1 MEPKTDLKGRVAVVL
16 GGASGIG
23 LALASRAAEQG
34 MKVALADAEECLLAA
49 ALEQVK
55 AKDAGAITVRTD
67 IADADAVRTLA
78 RRIEAELGPP
88 WLVCNNSGLRQL
100 GPDWELTPAHLK
112 WSIGVNLWGVINGV
126 QVFTPGMVERDA
138 GHIVNIASA
147 DLFGAP
153 GAAPYV
159 ATTHAI
165 VGLSE
170 SLYRELDA
178 VGSQVGVTVV
188 CPALVNTSVTSATRD
203 RPAARK
209 AGHAID
215 CGPPLGREIRPN
227 ILPPEEVAEQIL
239 AAVTTRR
246 FWISPHASPMP
257 ELSSCRSDTALGI
270 RRKGLTSTT
279 SSGPYAQKHN
289 GFGTARPVIY

>member
-1 MEPKTDLKGRVAVVL
+1 MTPRTDLKGKVAVM
-16 GGASGIG
+16 
-23 LALASRAAEQG
+23 ALASRAAEQG
-34 MKVALADAEECLLAA
+34 MKVALVDAEECLLAA

-55 AKDAGAITVRTD
+55 AKDAGAIMVRTD
-67 IADADAVRTLA
+67 IADADAVRMLA

-88 WLVCNNSGLRQL
+88 WLVCNNSGLSQL
-100 GPDWELTPAHLK
+100 GPDRKLTSAHLK

-147 DLFGAP
+147 DLFGAS

-188 CPALVNTSVTSATRD
+188 CPALINTSVTRATRD
-203 RPAARK
+203 RPAAHK
-209 AGHAID
+209 AGRWVHSR
-215 CGPPLGREIRPN
+215 PPLEREAPLN
-227 ILPPEEVAEQIL
+227 VLPAKEFAEQIF
-239 AAVTTRR
+239 AAVTGRR
-246 FWISPHASPMP
+246 FW
-257 ELSSCRSDTALGI
+257 LF
-270 RRKGLTSTT
+270 
-279 SSGPYAQKHN
+279 PYARPT
-289 GFGTARPVIY
+289 GELPGCRPVTH

>member
-1 MEPKTDLKGRVAVVL
+1 MRPRTDLKGKVAVL
-16 GGASGIG
+16 IGGASGIG
-23 LALASRAAEQG
+23 LALALRAAEQG
-34 MKVALADAEECLLAA
+34 MKVALVDAEECLLAA

-55 AKDAGAITVRTD
+55 PKNVEAIAVHTD

-78 RRIEAELGPP
+78 RRIEAGLGPP
-88 WLVCNNSGLRQL
+88 WLVCNYSGLSQL
-100 GPDWELTPAHLK
+100 GPDRKLTPANLK

-138 GHIVNIASA
+138 GHIVNIAST

-188 CPALVNTSVTSATRD
+188 CPALVNTSVTSPSRD
-203 RPAARK
+203 RPASHR
-209 AGHAID
+209 AGRGVHSR
-215 CGPPLGREIRPN
+215 PPLAREVPLN
-227 ILPPEEVAEQIL
+227 VLPPEEFAEQIF
-239 AAVTTRR
+239 AAVTRQR
-246 FWISPHASPMP
+246 FWLFPYPTG
-257 ELSSCRSDTALGI
+257 ELST
-270 RRKGLTSTT
+270 
-279 SSGPYAQKHN
+279 
-289 GFGTARPVIY
+289 FRPVTH

>member
-1 MEPKTDLKGRVAVVL
+1 MTPRTDLKGKVAVMI

-34 MKVALADAEECLLAA
+34 MKVALVDSEECLLAA

-55 AKDAGAITVRTD
+55 AKDVAAITVRAD

-88 WLVCNNSGLRQL
+88 WLVCNNFGLGQL
-100 GPDWELTPAHLK
+100 GADRHLPPAHWK
-112 WSIGVNLWGVINGV
+112 WSIGMTLWGVINGV

-138 GHIVNIASA
+138 GHIVNIAST

-178 VGSQVGVTVV
+178 VGAQGGVTVV
-188 CPALVNTSVTSATRD
+188 CPALVNTSVASAM
-203 RPAARK
+203 
-209 AGHAID
+209 
-215 CGPPLGREIRPN
+215 REIPLN
-227 ILPPEEVAEQIL
+227 VLPPEEFSEEI
-239 AAVTTRR
+239 
-246 FWISPHASPMP
+246 
-257 ELSSCRSDTALGI
+257 
-270 RRKGLTSTT
+270 
-279 SSGPYAQKHN
+279 
-289 GFGTARPVIY
+289 

>member
-1 MEPKTDLKGRVAVVL
+1 MRPRTDLKGKVAVMI

-34 MKVALADAEECLLAA
+34 MKVVLADAEECPLAA

-55 AKDAGAITVRTD
+55 AKDVGAITVRTD

-78 RRIEAELGPP
+78 RRIEEELGPP
-88 WLVCNNSGLRQL
+88 WLVCNNSGLSQL
-100 GPDWELTPAHLK
+100 GPDRKLTPADLK
-112 WSIGVNLWGVINGV
+112 WSIGMNLWGVINGV

-138 GHIVNIASA
+138 GHIVNIAST

-170 SLYRELDA
+170 SLYRELGA

-188 CPALVNTSVTSATRD
+188 CPALVNTSVTIATRD
-203 RPAARK
+203 RTAAHK
-209 AGHAID
+209 AGRGVHFR
-215 CGPPLGREIRPN
+215 PPLAREAPPN
-227 ILPPEEVAEQIL
+227 VLPIEEFAEQIF
-239 AAVTTRR
+239 AAVTGRR
-246 FWISPHASPMP
+246 FWLFPYARPTD
-257 ELSSCRSDTALGI
+257 ELSR
-270 RRKGLTSTT
+270 
-279 SSGPYAQKHN
+279 
-289 GFGTARPVIY
+289 FRPVTH

>member
-1 MEPKTDLKGRVAVVL
+1 
-16 GGASGIG
+16 
-23 LALASRAAEQG
+23 
-34 MKVALADAEECLLAA
+34 MKVVIADAEECLLAA

-55 AKDAGAITVRTD
+55 AKDVSAITVRTD
-67 IADADAVRTLA
+67 IADADAVHTLA

-88 WLVCNNSGLRQL
+88 WLVCNNSGLREL
-100 GPDWELTPAHLK
+100 GPQRKLTPAHLK
-112 WSIGVNLWGVINGV
+112 GSIGMNLWGVINGV

-188 CPALVNTSVTSATRD
+188 CPALVNTSVTNSARD
-203 RPAARK
+203 QRPSHRAGRSAYSRPPPRARE
-209 AGHAID
+209 AS
-215 CGPPLGREIRPN
+215 PSV
-227 ILPPEEVAEQIL
+227 LPAEEFAEQIF
-239 AAVTTRR
+239 AAVTGRR
-246 FWISPHASPMP
+246 FW
-257 ELSSCRSDTALGI
+257 LF
-270 RRKGLTSTT
+270 
-279 SSGPYAQKHN
+279 PYARPPDEVSR
-289 GFGTARPVIY
+289 FRPVTH

>member
-1 MEPKTDLKGRVAVVL
+1 MRPRTDLKGKVAVMI

-23 LALASRAAEQG
+23 LALASRAAECG
-34 MKVALADAEECLLAA
+34 MNVVVADAEEGPLAA

-55 AKDAGAITVRTD
+55 AKDVRVITVRID

-78 RRIEAELGPP
+78 RRTEAELGPP
-88 WLVCNNSGLRQL
+88 WLVCNNSGLSQL
-100 GPDWELTPAHLK
+100 GPERTLTPAHLK
-112 WSIGVNLWGVINGV
+112 WSIGMNLWGVINGV

-138 GHIVNIASA
+138 GHIVNIAST

-188 CPALVNTSVTSATRD
+188 CPALVNTSVTNSIRD
-203 RPAARK
+203 RRPAHRT
-209 AGHAID
+209 GRGVHSR
-215 CGPPLGREIRPN
+215 PPLAHDVV
-227 ILPPEEVAEQIL
+227 LPPEAFAEQIF
-239 AAVTTRR
+239 AAVTGRR
-246 FWISPHASPMP
+246 FWLFPNVRPTDEP
-257 ELSSCRSDTALGI
+257 
-270 RRKGLTSTT
+270 
-279 SSGPYAQKHN
+279 P
-289 GFGTARPVIY
+289 GFRPVTH